1 MLGGPEIDVPAGYTR
16 TVYEPQYVL
25 NADKTRYET
34 VTGTVQSQLP
44 KPMPIS
50 LMIWA
55 GPGFDAEV
63 IKVASGYEAATRH
76 RVPPPEFG
84 PVRRA
89 GKKPSTTP
97 IASTRAASRN

>member
-1 MLGGPEIDVPAGYTR
+1 M
-16 TVYEPQYVL
+16 L

-44 KPMPIS
+44 HPMPIS
-50 LMIWA
+50 LMLWA

-63 IKVASGYEAATRH
+63 IKVASAYEAATKH
-76 RVPPPEFG
+76 RVPPPAFG

-89 GKKPSTTP
+89 GKKPPTTP
-97 IASTRAASRN
+97 MAATSAAARN